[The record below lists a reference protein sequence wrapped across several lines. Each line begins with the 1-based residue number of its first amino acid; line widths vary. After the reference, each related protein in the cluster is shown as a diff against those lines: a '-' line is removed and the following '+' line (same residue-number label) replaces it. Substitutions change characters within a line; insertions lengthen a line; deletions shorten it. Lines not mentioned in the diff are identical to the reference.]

1 MKGVPEMDHTDEQ
14 EFDDWLSS
22 QQDDFAAA
30 MREGVDSAAVLQAI
44 KHRAAEEARREIETR
59 VAVAV
64 TGAPVCP
71 DPDPDWP
78 SDRWEQVD
86 ADFAKL
92 VAKTSLGEP
101 EAPSPEPTPEKD
113 DSDCRAWLV
122 HIDHDWLTPQ
132 AELRL
137 PSHLDSACRDA
148 VLTNWLRAQQER
160 TDTAPAFR
168 RIVSLVRPLA
178 YRYTRAIVSIRG
190 DAMDTADDLARRA
203 MLAMICELPAYQHQQ
218 QQRPFLQFAYNV
230 LRREVH
236 VDEGRSCGF
245 QRHRWLDRRHALEP
259 HREDLSSS
267 VAALMRGLEDRR
279 REVLVLRV
287 VVGLSA
293 EETATALDTN
303 PGWVRVQQDRALKDL
318 RRKLSTLEPPLPE

>member
-1 MKGVPEMDHTDEQ
+1 MDHTDEQ
-14 EFDDWLSS
+14 EFDDWLTS
-22 QQDDFAAA
+22 QQDEFDAA

-71 DPDPDWP
+71 EPDWP

-92 VAKTSLGEP
+92 AAKAVREP
-101 EAPSPEPTPEKD
+101 EAPAPGPAPEED
-113 DSDCRAWLV
+113 RSGQCGAWLV
-122 HIDHDWLTPQ
+122 HIDSNWLAPPT
-132 AELRL
+132 ELDGVL
-137 PSHLDSACRDA
+137 SHPETTCRDA
-148 VLTNWLRAQQER
+148 LLMGWMIALQHRA
-160 TDTAPAFR
+160 DTAPAFR

-203 MLAMICELPAYQHQQ
+203 MLAMIRELPAYQHQQ

-236 VDEGRSCGF
+236 VEDGRPCGF
-245 QRHRWLDRRHALEP
+245 QRHRWLERRQVLEP
-259 HREDLSSS
+259 HRADLNSS

-279 REVLVLRV
+279 REVLVLRI

-293 EETATALDTN
+293 EETATALDTD
-303 PGWVRVQQDRALKDL
+303 PSWVRVQQVRALKEL